1 MIKKIDA
8 IFDGNVLR
16 PAEPLDLEPNTR
28 VSITLDVPESDA
40 KGNGS
45 FLDTAQGLD
54 LDGPADWSEN
64 LDSYLYRGT
73 TESDA

>member
-8 IFDGNVLR
+8 FFDGNVLR
-16 PAEPLDLEPNTR
+16 PAEPLGLEPNTR
-28 VSITLDVPESDA
+28 VSITVEVPESDA

-45 FLDTAQGLD
+45 FLDTAQGLN

-64 LDSYLYRGT
+64 VDSYLYRGT
-73 TESDA
+73 TQSDA